1 MTRLYVMFMS
11 RQIPSSHR
19 TASDSELDRGLR
31 VAARVLVCITF
42 LCLVFKPANSVP
54 NRVGGLVVCLKSM
67 YTSQDNVAYH
77 IGMHHLTQE

>member
-42 LCLVFKPANSVP
+42 LCLVSSQLTACQTEL
-54 NRVGGLVVCLKSM
+54 GGWLFV
-67 YTSQDNVAYH
+67 
-77 IGMHHLTQE
+77 